1 MTTPFGAIIA
11 PDSVARA
18 AIATLRAWMP
28 YYVAELERQS
38 GHDSGDPWPPAP
50 RSYTAIAAASV
61 TTWPEDQLPA
71 VVAICPGLA
80 RRPELDGEG
89 LYRATW
95 RLGVGV
101 MVAARDKDSTDRMAG
116 LYGAAA
122 RAVIVQHPSL
132 GGFAARSRW
141 MDESLDDVP
150 IDATR
155 TLRAAVVE
163 FEVDVDG
170 VVSAADGPTEI
181 PAPAPDPHDEWSPWP
196 LADPVIVTTEAEP
209 LT

>member
-1 MTTPFGAIIA
+1 MSSAFGVIVTP
-11 PDSVARA
+11 DDVARA

-28 YYVAELERQS
+28 YYVAEVERQR
-38 GHDSGDPWPPAP
+38 GHVSGDPWPPAP
-50 RSYTAIAAASV
+50 LSYTAIAAGSI
-61 TTWPEDQLPA
+61 TTWPEDKQPA

-80 RRPELDGEG
+80 RQPELDGSG

-101 MVAARDKDSTDRMAG
+101 MVSARDMDSTDRMAG

-150 IDATR
+150 VDATR
-155 TLRAAVVE
+155 TLRAAVEE

-170 VVSAADGPTEI
+170 VVSAADGPSEI
-181 PAPAPDPHDEWSPWP
+181 PDPAPDPHDEWPEWP
-196 LADPVIVTTEAEP
+196 IADPVIVTTEPEP